1 MTFLP
6 IVERELRVAARQHST
21 YWMRMVLALA
31 AIAIGFFLY
40 LARSQMPPQALAKEI
55 FGGLGG
61 LSLLYCLSSGRRS
74 TADCLSEEKR
84 EGTLGLLFLTDLKGY
99 DVVLGKLAA
108 TSVSAFYGL
117 LAVLPVLA
125 IPLLMGG
132 VTNGEFWRTVLVL
145 VNTFLFSLTIGVFAS
160 VLSRDARRAMGT
172 NLLLLLALAAVPPAI
187 AATIA
192 YIDNSHPTIHPLFF
206 SCPVYSYWGCFDAN
220 YRGAP
225 AYFWASVGVI
235 HALTWLLA
243 ALSSWLV
250 PHSWQDRES
259 GKGEPRQADR
269 WRSWVY
275 GNAAQRKALRTR
287 LLEVNPFCWL
297 SSRARF
303 KPAAVWVFL
312 GLTLCWWLYL
322 RLVMHLHWA
331 EESFSLTTVLL
342 LNSVLKLWI
351 GIEASQRLAEEQK
364 MGSLELLLSTPLRAD
379 DILRGQFLALKRQ
392 FLRPM
397 AVVLAVE
404 AVFIIAGSMPWLGRS
419 QDRGEWAAYGIAAMI
434 LLILDTVALACV
446 GLRVALTAKSPT
458 RASASAVLRIM
469 ILPWLMFI
477 AVMVIASIWTAG
489 GPGPGWKFSLHLW
502 FWLGVSADLAFGLPA
517 WRQLRTRFR
526 ELALQRFA
534 ASPIPA
540 MDSSPNSSNFPH
552 R

>member
-6 IVERELRVAARQHST
+6 IVERELRVAARRHST
-21 YWMRMVLALA
+21 HSVRMALALA
-31 AIAIGFFLY
+31 ALAIGFFLY

-84 EGTLGLLFLTDLKGY
+84 DGTLGLLFLTDLKGY

-132 VTNGEFWRTVLVL
+132 VTNGEFWRAVLVL

-160 VLSRDARRAMGT
+160 VLSRDARQAMGI
-172 NLLLLLALAAVPPAI
+172 NLLLLLALVAFPPAI
-187 AATIA
+187 AGTIA
-192 YIDNSHPTIHPLFF
+192 YLNNSHPMLHPLFF
-206 SCPVYSYWGCFDAN
+206 SCPVYSYWWGFDMN
-220 YRGAP
+220 YQGAP
-225 AYFWASVGVI
+225 GYFWASVGVT

-243 ALSSWLV
+243 ALSSWIV
-250 PHSWQDRES
+250 PRSWQDRDS
-259 GKGEPRQADR
+259 GKGEARWADS

-275 GNAAQRKALRTR
+275 GNPAQRKALRTQ

-303 KPAAVWVFL
+303 KPAGVWVFL
-312 GLTLCWWLYL
+312 GFVVCWWLYL

-331 EESFSLTTVLL
+331 EESFSLTTALL

-351 GIEASQRLAEEQK
+351 GIEACQRLAEEQK
-364 MGSLELLLSTPLRAD
+364 MGSLELLLSTPLSAG

-404 AVFIIAGSMPWLGRS
+404 IVFILAVSRPWLGHV
-419 QDRGEWAAYGIAAMI
+419 QDRVEQVAFGLAGMI
-434 LLILDTVALACV
+434 LLILDTVALAFV
-446 GLRVALTAKSPT
+446 GLRAALSAKSPN
-458 RASASAVLRIM
+458 RASASAILRVL
-469 ILPWLMFI
+469 ILPWLIFI
-477 AVMVIASIWTAG
+477 VVSVTASLWAAG
-489 GPGPGWKFSLHLW
+489 GPGPGWKFFLHLW
-502 FWLGVSADLAFGLPA
+502 FWLGVSADLAYGLPA
-517 WRQLRTRFR
+517 WWQLRTRFR
-526 ELALQRFA
+526 ELALQRFT
-534 ASPIPA
+534 ASS
-540 MDSSPNSSNFPH
+540 DKVG
-552 R
+552 